1 MPTDLP
7 IVRRPNVATRAA
19 RQSLVA
25 AIVIAALP
33 ILLIL
38 LDAAII
44 GNGRISPSSLL
55 RAWVADG
62 SSCGSVD
69 GRNCEATDPRP

>member
-7 IVRRPNVATRAA
+7 IARRPNVATRAA

-25 AIVIAALP
+25 AIVIGALP

-38 LDAAII
+38 LDAVII
-44 GNGRISPSSLL
+44 GHGRISTSSLL

-62 SSCGSVD
+62 SSCGSVE
-69 GRNCEATDPRP
+69 GKNCEAADPRP